1 MRFNSKFKVTRPSFG
16 SQNSKF
22 RYFLSSFEKYIAVF
36 FLLFTFHL
44 SLVTP
49 AFAQLQVAETFDV
62 PAGSVDGDILSY
74 SENGLTLSSKE
85 NDEKIFG
92 VIEMEPPVAY
102 RRQDN
107 TGMPVV
113 RSGTV
118 DVNVTTV
125 NGPIKT
131 GDLVTSSIVPGKG
144 EKSNISGYIVGV
156 AMEPFTGEEGE
167 DFEYNPPAGTGQS
180 RTVKLGKISVALKI
194 EYSEITT
201 ARSTNRLFDA
211 INAAFFR
218 NVQDPER
225 FVNIIRYL
233 LAGLA
238 VAISFII
245 GFFTL
250 ARTLPKGIEAL
261 GRNPLAK
268 NTIQFG
274 IILNII
280 FTVGIALA
288 GIAAAIIL
296 LRF

>member
-1 MRFNSKFKVTRPSFG
+1 MVKEMGQASGVMSQGKSKI
-16 SQNSKF
+16 
-22 RYFLSSFEKYIAVF
+22 KYILCLL
-36 FLLFTFHL
+36 FLLVSCHL
-44 SLVTP
+44 FLISSVH
-49 AFAQLQVAETFDV
+49 AQLEVAETFDV
-62 PAGSVDGDILSY
+62 PPGSSDGDILSY
-74 SENGLTLSSKE
+74 SEKGIVLSSKE

-92 VIEMEPPVAY
+92 IIETEPLVAY

-118 DVNVTTV
+118 DVNVTTI

-131 GDLVTSSIVPGKG
+131 GDLVTSSVVPGKG

-156 AMEPFTGEEGE
+156 AMEPFSEGDGEEI
-167 DFEYNPPAGTGQS
+167 DYNPPAGTGQARKVRS
-180 RTVKLGKISVALKI
+180 GKINVALKI

-225 FVNIIRYL
+225 FVNIVRYL

-238 VAISFII
+238 VVISFII
-245 GFFTL
+245 SFFTL
-250 ARTLPKGIEAL
+250 ARSIPKGIEAL

-268 NTIQFG
+268 NTIQLG
-274 IILNII
+274 IILNIV
-280 FTVGIALA
+280 FTVGIALV
-288 GIAAAIIL
+288 GIVAAIIL

>member
-1 MRFNSKFKVTRPSFG
+1 MGKELRAKYKGISFVNILLSLFLALNS
-16 SQNSKF
+16 
-22 RYFLSSFEKYIAVF
+22 YFLIPVPNAY
-36 FLLFTFHL
+36 
-44 SLVTP
+44 
-49 AFAQLQVAETFDV
+49 AQLEVAETFDV
-62 PAGSVDGDILSY
+62 PADSVDGDILSY
-74 SENGLTLSSKE
+74 SEKGIILTSKE

-92 VIEMEPPVAY
+92 VIETEPLVAY
-102 RRQDN
+102 RRNDN
-107 TGMPVV
+107 TGMPAV

-118 DVNVTTV
+118 EVNVTTI
-125 NGPIKT
+125 NGPISS
-131 GDLVTSSIVPGKG
+131 GDLVTSSVIPGKG
-144 EKSNISGYIVGV
+144 ERSKISGYIVGV
-156 AMEPFTGEEGE
+156 AMEPFSETDGQ
-167 DFEYNPPAGTGQS
+167 EYEYKPSSGQS
-180 RTVKLGKISVALKI
+180 RKVRMGKINVALKI

-201 ARSTNRLFDA
+201 ARNANRLFDA

-218 NVQDPER
+218 NVQDPEK
-225 FVNIIRYL
+225 FVVIIRYF

-238 VAISFII
+238 VVISFLI

-250 ARTLPKGIEAL
+250 ARTIPKGIEAL

-280 FTVGIALA
+280 FTVGIALV

>member
-1 MRFNSKFKVTRPSFG
+1 MRSVFSIWYLVFG
-16 SQNSKF
+16 IS
-22 RYFLSSFEKYIAVF
+22 
-36 FLLFTFHL
+36 
-44 SLVTP
+44 
-49 AFAQLQVAETFDV
+49 AFALLSIGFVVPALAQLEVAETYDV
-62 PAGSVDGDILSY
+62 PAGAGDGDILSY
-74 SENGLTLSSKE
+74 SENGIVLSSKE

-92 VIEMEPPVAY
+92 VIQTDPLVAY

-131 GDLVTSSIVPGKG
+131 GDLVTSSVIPGKG

-156 AMEPFTGEEGE
+156 AMQSFGETDGEEI
-167 DFEYNPPAGTGQS
+167 DYNPPAGTGQAKKI
-180 RTVKLGKISVALKI
+180 RTGNINVALKI

-225 FVNIIRYL
+225 FVNIVRYL

-250 ARTLPKGIEAL
+250 ARTMPKGIEAL

-280 FTVGIALA
+280 FTIGIALV
-288 GIAAAIIL
+288 GIAAAVIL

>member
-1 MRFNSKFKVTRPSFG
+1 MLFKI
-16 SQNSKF
+16 
-22 RYFLSSFEKYIAVF
+22 FLV
-36 FLLFTFHL
+36 L
-44 SLVTP
+44 SLLTTYCLIQ
-49 AFAQLQVAETFDV
+49 ATSALAQLEVAETFDV
-62 PAGSVDGDILSY
+62 PAGSVDGDILSF
-74 SENGLTLSSKE
+74 SENGIILSNKE

-92 VIEMEPPVAY
+92 IIEMEPLVAY

-118 DVNVTTV
+118 DVNVTTI

-131 GDLVTSSIVPGKG
+131 GDLVTSSVIAGKG

-156 AMEPFTGEEGE
+156 AMEPFTETDGEEI
-167 DFEYNPPAGTGQS
+167 DYNPPAGTGQS
-180 RTVKLGKISVALKI
+180 RKVRTGKINVALKI

-225 FVNIIRYL
+225 FVNIVRYL

-238 VAISFII
+238 VVISFII

-250 ARTLPKGIEAL
+250 ARTIPKGIEAL

-274 IILNII
+274 IVLNII
-280 FTVGIALA
+280 FTVGIALV
-288 GIAAAIIL
+288 GIAAAIVL